1 MSESSVYRLGMLGG
15 GPGSLIGET
24 HRIAA
29 RIAASFQLVGGAFSS
44 DFSVTQ
50 QFGRQLQLESHRL
63 YDTVETL
70 ISEELRLPPEQRMQ
84 VVSVVTP
91 NVHHFPMSKA
101 LVEAGFHVICE
112 KPMTMSVEEAEAL
125 AAIVLK
131 QGVVFALAHTY
142 TGYPMI
148 RQMRAMVRD
157 GMIGE
162 IRKIDSR
169 YYQDWLNPVLREG
182 SNREPVWRLDP
193 GVVGRSCCTA
203 DIGVHAFNLVEYVSG
218 LTIDQVLA
226 ETHTLTADNGL
237 DVDASILV
245 RGSNGSKGVICASQI
260 ATGEENDVSL
270 ALYGQKGALKWSH
283 RSPDS
288 LTFLPEDAP
297 EQTLTAGQAYLHAET
312 RAASRL
318 PQGHPEGMYGA
329 MANIY
334 GGVARA
340 LDGTG
345 PSDAVPGARAG
356 VRGMRF
362 IAAVLASQALG
373 QVWVQLD

>member
-15 GPGSLIGET
+15 GTGSLIGET

-162 IRKIDSR
+162 NRKIYGR
-169 YYQDWLNPVLREG
+169 YYQD
-182 SNREPVWRLDP
+182 
-193 GVVGRSCCTA
+193 
-203 DIGVHAFNLVEYVSG
+203 
-218 LTIDQVLA
+218 
-226 ETHTLTADNGL
+226 
-237 DVDASILV
+237 
-245 RGSNGSKGVICASQI
+245 
-260 ATGEENDVSL
+260 
-270 ALYGQKGALKWSH
+270 
-283 RSPDS
+283 
-288 LTFLPEDAP
+288 
-297 EQTLTAGQAYLHAET
+297 
-312 RAASRL
+312 
-318 PQGHPEGMYGA
+318 
-329 MANIY
+329 
-334 GGVARA
+334 
-340 LDGTG
+340 
-345 PSDAVPGARAG
+345 
-356 VRGMRF
+356 
-362 IAAVLASQALG
+362 
-373 QVWVQLD
+373 

>member
-1 MSESSVYRLGMLGG
+1 MRDTFVYRLGMLGG

-29 RIAASFQLVGGAFSS
+29 RIAGSFQLVGGAFSS
-44 DFSVTQ
+44 DFAVTQ

-70 ISEELRLPPEQRMQ
+70 ISEELRLPPEERMQ

-91 NVHHFPMSKA
+91 NAQHFPMSRA

-112 KPMTMSVEEAEAL
+112 KPMTISVEEAEAL
-125 AAIVLK
+125 AEIVHERR
-131 QGVVFALAHTY
+131 VMFALAHTY
-142 TGYPMI
+142 TGYPMV
-148 RQMRAMVRD
+148 RQMRAMVRE
-157 GMIGE
+157 GMIGD
-162 IRKIDSR
+162 IQKIDSR
-169 YYQDWLNPVLREG
+169 YYQGWLNPILRGG
-182 SNREPVWRLDP
+182 SDREPVWRLDP
-193 GVVGRSCCTA
+193 GMAGLSCCTG

-218 LTIDQVLA
+218 LTVDQVLA

-237 DVDASILV
+237 DVDASMLI
-245 RGSNGSKGVICASQI
+245 RANNGSKGVICASQI

-283 RSPDS
+283 RVPDS
-288 LTFLPEDAP
+288 LTYLPEGAP

-334 GGVARA
+334 GGVAQA

-345 PSDAVPGARAG
+345 PSDAVPDAQAG

-362 IAAVLASQALG
+362 IAAVLASQASG
-373 QVWVQLD
+373 QIWVPLD